1 MDTRLL
7 KMFCA
12 AAETGSLTTAA
23 RKLHLTPS
31 AVSHGIKALETEL
44 GCRLFERAGKN
55 ASLNQAGEQLLAQ
68 VQPLLAGLEA
78 AAESLKKLA
87 KWGQQRLR
95 IGASASA
102 CRCLLP
108 GVIRELKKSDPQLEL
123 QIESGDMPEMV
134 ELIRQRKLDLALGV
148 APEAESGLDARPV
161 FSDEL
166 LLVFAPSHP
175 WAAGRP
181 ISRDE
186 LRAQPFILYQR
197 FSLTARLLDGFFQK
211 LNVVPS
217 VIMEIASIEAIK
229 ELVKLNLGVAV
240 LAPWTVDRE
249 LRRGTLKTR
258 PFGPQKLRR
267 DWAIIH
273 LSSRR
278 LSLAEEMF
286 CRLCRAQSA
295 GLRLD
300 RRDVG

>member
-1 MDTRLL
+1 LL
-7 KMFCA
+7 
-12 AAETGSLTTAA
+12 E
-23 RKLHLTPS
+23 
-31 AVSHGIKALETEL
+31 
-44 GCRLFERAGKN
+44 
-55 ASLNQAGEQLLAQ
+55 
-68 VQPLLAGLEA
+68 
-78 AAESLKKLA
+78 
-87 KWGQQRLR
+87 
-95 IGASASA
+95 
-102 CRCLLP
+102 
-108 GVIRELKKSDPQLEL
+108 
-123 QIESGDMPEMV
+123 
-134 ELIRQRKLDLALGV
+134 
-148 APEAESGLDARPV
+148 
-161 FSDEL
+161 
-166 LLVFAPSHP
+166 
-175 WAAGRP
+175 
-181 ISRDE
+181 
-186 LRAQPFILYQR
+186 
-197 FSLTARLLDGFFQK
+197 GFFQK
-211 LNVVPS
+211 LNVAPS